1 MSRKRLVVW
10 SALALALV
18 VAMSAVAMTG
28 AEAIKARQETME
40 SVRDGMMALSAI
52 AKKEQPFDVEVV
64 KANAAKIA
72 ENLTTS
78 AELFPESSAEGEVET
93 WAKAEIWTEWE
104 QFDEILKS
112 TIQAAVDMQ
121 SVEDAEAFMPA
132 LGAIGNGCKS
142 CHDSYRRP
150 KN

>member
-1 MSRKRLVVW
+1 M
-10 SALALALV
+10 
-18 VAMSAVAMTG
+18 AMTG
-28 AEAIKARQETME
+28 TEAIKARHEAME
-40 SVRDGMMALSAI
+40 AVRDGMMALSAI
-52 AKKEQPFDVEVV
+52 AKKEQPFDAEVV

-72 ENLTTS
+72 ENLTKS
-78 AELFPESSAEGEVET
+78 AELFPEGSGEGEVET

-112 TIQAAVDMQ
+112 TIQAAVEMQ
-121 SVEDAEAFMPA
+121 SVTDAEAFVPA

-150 KN
+150 KS